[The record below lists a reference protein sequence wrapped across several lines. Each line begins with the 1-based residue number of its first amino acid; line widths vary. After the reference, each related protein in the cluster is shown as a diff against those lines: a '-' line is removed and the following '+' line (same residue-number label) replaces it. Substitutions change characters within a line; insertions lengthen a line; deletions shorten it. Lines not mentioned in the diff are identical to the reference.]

1 MIRIVQTLVVATVL
15 VVHGSASAQS
25 GDAPPSTPEEFAAT
39 AYSGTAGAV
48 RWQRSTDDA
57 GYVPGYEVAR
67 DGRVLGTFDALS
79 YVDDSL
85 SPGTAYRYTVTAID
99 TAGQRS
105 GSAAVTLRTQGQGPN
120 SGNGDVAPAS
130 PEGLRVDIYSRFNR
144 ELFWD
149 RPDTFG
155 LRYEVRR
162 DGEVVANTDGVSY
175 YDDTLAVGETYT
187 YEVVAIDRTGRRSSP
202 ARLFVPTQGPG
213 DVTLPP
219 PPSDAL
225 PPLVESRLRTAFAI
239 AGGDPVEKALGVAR
253 RLRDVDVGPREGF
266 ERVRSA
272 TNENGVSSTTL
283 RCPAGG
289 KIDIVRDVGNR
300 GEGNGVFFLRR
311 CDVGEVLLDGE
322 ISAPASGPD
331 GDVAPASDPVPRI
344 IYELTITDRRDG
356 TEEAI
361 GVARVEFRL
370 AFADEVWARTV
381 SVFNSPDSAAS
392 FRSTGGARPYSL
404 ASSLRIASPPEGT
417 EPAQHGFYFDTNFEA
432 LVGEGETAETLVVRQ
447 VGNFGGIGPNGEFTR
462 GLLRVAGK
470 NREFNYE
477 VDADSGDPA
486 TFRLDVE
493 ENGSVASYLVPWSEG
508 LDIETLRLSSA
519 YDPGF

>member
-1 MIRIVQTLVVATVL
+1 MIRTLQIFVAVPL
-15 VVHGSASAQS
+15 LALHGFASAQS
-25 GDAPPSTPEEFAAT
+25 DDAPPSTPEGLAA
-39 AYSGTAGAV
+39 AVYSGTAGAV

-85 SPGTAYRYTVTAID
+85 SPGTAYRYTITAID

-105 GSAAVTLRTQGQGPN
+105 GTTAVTLRTQGEGPD
-120 SGNGDVAPAS
+120 SGGGGGTPAS
-130 PEGLRVDIYSRFNR
+130 PEGLRVDVYSRLNR

-149 RPDTFG
+149 RPDIFG

-162 DGEVVANTDGVSY
+162 DGAVVANTNGVSY

-187 YEVVAIDRTGRRSSP
+187 YEVVAIDRAGRRSTP
-202 ARLFVPTQGPG
+202 ARLLVPTQGPG
-213 DVTLPP
+213 GVTPPP
-219 PPSDAL
+219 PPSDVL

-253 RLRDVDVGPREGF
+253 RLRDIDVGPREGF
-266 ERVRSA
+266 ERGRVA

-300 GEGNGVFFLRR
+300 GEGYGVFFLRD

-322 ISAPASGPD
+322 ISAPASGSD

-344 IYELTITDRRDG
+344 IFELTITDRRDG
-356 TEEAI
+356 TEEFI
-361 GVARVEFRL
+361 GVGRVEFRL
-370 AFADEVWARTV
+370 AFTDEVWARTV
-381 SVFNSPDSAAS
+381 SVFESPESADS
-392 FRSTGGARPYSL
+392 FRTTGGPRPYSL
-404 ASSLRIASPPEGT
+404 SRGRSLEIATPPEGG
-417 EPAQHGFYFDTNFEA
+417 EPAQHGFYFRTSFKA
-432 LVGEGETAETLVVRQ
+432 LVGEGGAAETLVVAS
-447 VGNFGGIGPNGEFTR
+447 NFEGIGANGEFTR
-462 GLLRVAGK
+462 GSLRVEGE

-508 LDIETLRLSSA
+508 LNIDTLRLSNDF
-519 YDPGF
+519 DPGF